1 MDRRASGDG
10 KKMSQSSA
18 LREQPSMDEILASI
32 RKIIDAGEAQA
43 KPPVEEKVE
52 AAEVVETVPPPPA
65 NDPVGKRPVA
75 PPSILPQQ
83 PLTRRAPEPANAA
96 PQGHSATDR
105 NLDFD
110 IAAAVSDYL
119 AEENKAVEI
128 ASAKAK
134 PEPESAIPAETDSVS
149 QDAEQDVDQEAFKS
163 ADDAVIEVDLS
174 IDLSETPDISEAE
187 AALLQEFSGIDRD
200 LLADRQAKYDRRFS
214 EDDVGTFRKVGDLLR
229 ETVNPTRAAA
239 PAAATRHSTAL
250 VSDMVSQSV
259 SQSLASLSDLAPRGQ
274 APDLDSMAEE
284 MLRPMLQEWLDN
296 NLPSL
301 VERLV
306 RAEIERIA
314 RGDPRGA

>member
-1 MDRRASGDG
+1 
-10 KKMSQSSA
+10 
-18 LREQPSMDEILASI
+18 MDEILASI

-43 KPPVEEKVE
+43 KPPVEEKIEV
-52 AAEVVETVPPPPA
+52 AEVVETVPPPPA
-65 NDPVGKRPVA
+65 NDPVGKRPAA

-83 PLTRRAPEPANAA
+83 PLTRRAPEPADGASK
-96 PQGHSATDR
+96 GSAGEK
-105 NLDFD
+105 NFDFE

-128 ASAKAK
+128 AAAKAK
-134 PEPESAIPAETDSVS
+134 PEPEVAIPAETDFVA
-149 QDAEQDVDQEAFKS
+149 QDAGQDADQATFAGAED
-163 ADDAVIEVDLS
+163 ADIELDLS
-174 IDLSETPDISEAE
+174 IDLSETPEMSEAE

-214 EDDVGTFRKVGDLLR
+214 EEDVGTFRKVGDLLR
-229 ETVNPTRAAA
+229 ETVNPTRTTA
-239 PAAATRHSTAL
+239 PTATRQSTAL

-259 SQSLASLSDLAPRGQ
+259 SQSLASLSDLAPRSQ
-274 APDLDSMAEE
+274 APDLDAMAEE

>member
-1 MDRRASGDG
+1 
-10 KKMSQSSA
+10 
-18 LREQPSMDEILASI
+18 MDEILASI
-32 RKIIDAGEAQA
+32 RKIIDAGEAQV

-52 AAEVVETVPPPPA
+52 AAEVIETVPPSPA
-65 NDPVGKRPVA
+65 NDPVGKRPAA

-83 PLTRRAPEPANAA
+83 PLTRRAPEPADPA
-96 PQGHSATDR
+96 PRMSAGVEK
-105 NLDFD
+105 DFDLD

-119 AEENKAVEI
+119 AEESKAEENKAVEGP
-128 ASAKAK
+128 AAHAK
-134 PEPESAIPAETDSVS
+134 PELAAAMPAEADAGVVAQDSVP
-149 QDAEQDVDQEAFKS
+149 DADSTKS
-163 ADDAVIEVDLS
+163 AADDGLDIELDLS
-174 IDLSETPDISEAE
+174 IDMSRAPEISEAE
-187 AALLQEFSGIDRD
+187 AALLEEFSGIDRD

-229 ETVNPTRAAA
+229 ETVNPTRTVAA
-239 PAAATRHSTAL
+239 PAASSHQSTAL
-250 VSDMVSQSV
+250 VSDLVSQSV
-259 SQSLASLSDLAPRGQ
+259 SQSLASLSDLAPRSQ
-274 APDLDSMAEE
+274 APDLDAMAEE

>member
-1 MDRRASGDG
+1 
-10 KKMSQSSA
+10 MSQSSA

-32 RKIIDAGEAQA
+32 RKIIDAGEAQV

-52 AAEVVETVPPPPA
+52 AAEVVETVPPSPA
-65 NDPVGKRPVA
+65 NDPVGKRPAA

-83 PLTRRAPEPANAA
+83 PLTRRAPEVIDPAPRKSAA
-96 PQGHSATDR
+96 VEK
-105 NLDFD
+105 DFDLD

-119 AEENKAVEI
+119 AEESKAEENKAGD
-128 ASAKAK
+128 AARARS
-134 PEPESAIPAETDSVS
+134 EPNAAMPAEANAGVVAQDPLPDADSTIS
-149 QDAEQDVDQEAFKS
+149 DVDDEL
-163 ADDAVIEVDLS
+163 DIELDLS
-174 IDLSETPDISEAE
+174 IDMSRAPEISEAE
-187 AALLQEFSGIDRD
+187 AALLEEFSGIDRD
-200 LLADRQAKYDRRFS
+200 LLADRQAKYEKRFS

-229 ETVNPTRAAA
+229 ETVNPTRTLAA
-239 PAAATRHSTAL
+239 PAASSHQSTAL
-250 VSDMVSQSV
+250 VSDLVSQSV
-259 SQSLASLSDLAPRGQ
+259 SQSLASLSDLAPRSQ
-274 APDLDSMAEE
+274 APDLDAMAEE

>member
-1 MDRRASGDG
+1 
-10 KKMSQSSA
+10 MSQSSA

-32 RKIIDAGEAQA
+32 RKIIDAGEAQV

-52 AAEVVETVPPPPA
+52 AAEAVETVPPQPA
-65 NDPVGKRPVA
+65 NDPVGKRPAA

-83 PLTRRAPEPANAA
+83 PLTRRAPEPADVA
-96 PQGHSATDR
+96 PREGSAPENDF
-105 NLDFD
+105 DFD

-119 AEENKAVEI
+119 AEENKAGE
-128 ASAKAK
+128 AAAARTN
-134 PEPESAIPAETDSVS
+134 PEPEAVSQAETGIVAQDTGRDADSAAS
-149 QDAEQDVDQEAFKS
+149 TA
-163 ADDAVIEVDLS
+163 ADDADIELDLS
-174 IDLSETPDISEAE
+174 IDMSDSPEISEAE
-187 AALLQEFSGIDRD
+187 AALLEEFSDIDRD

-229 ETVNPTRAAA
+229 ETVNPTRTAS
-239 PAAATRHSTAL
+239 PEATARHSTAL

-259 SQSLASLSDLAPRGQ
+259 SQSLASLADLAPRSQ
-274 APDLDSMAEE
+274 APDLDAMAEE

-314 RGDPRGA
+314 RGDPRDA